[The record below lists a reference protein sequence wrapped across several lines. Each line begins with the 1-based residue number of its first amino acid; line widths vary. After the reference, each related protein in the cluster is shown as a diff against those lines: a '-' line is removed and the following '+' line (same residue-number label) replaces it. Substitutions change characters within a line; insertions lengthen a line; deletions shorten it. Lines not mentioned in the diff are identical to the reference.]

1 MNNNGENAVP
11 GTSSSADHNGKANAN
26 AKRRGPFFDFNS
38 TSVNFWSKNPLANLF
53 RKSAGRKEGKR
64 KKSDQ
69 QGIPQPST
77 LALQS
82 KRVNCGKASKITE
95 GN

>member
-1 MNNNGENAVP
+1 MNNNGESAIP
-11 GTSSSADHNGKANAN
+11 GTSTSADQNGKANAN

-53 RKSAGRKEGKR
+53 RKSGRKEGKR

-69 QGIPQPST
+69 QGIPQQPST

-82 KRVNCGKASKITE
+82 KRVNCG
-95 GN
+95 